1 LKSEEAPGDK
11 KIHNATRSKQP
22 IKIQAVAFD
31 MDGLLLNTEDL
42 YEEVTHALLA
52 KRGKV
57 FKEEVRRRMIGL
69 PAPKAYQVLIES
81 ESLEE
86 TWEQLHL
93 ETEQVFERMLEERLE
108 TMPGVQRIFEA
119 INQRGLPRCV
129 ATSSTKGFAHKAL
142 ARVGILDHLDFVVTA
157 EEVARGK
164 PYPDIYVE
172 AAKRMQSPIE
182 RMLVLE
188 DSETGTKAGVSAG
201 AYVISVPNRHTN
213 QGNFHGAK
221 WIADSLM
228 DDRIYELFE

>member
-1 LKSEEAPGDK
+1 MKSPE
-11 KIHNATRSKQP
+11 TRSP
-22 IKIQAVAFD
+22 ETVSIEAVAFD

-42 YEEVTHALLA
+42 YEEVTKALLA

-81 ESLEE
+81 ELLEE
-86 TWEQLHL
+86 TWEQLHE
-93 ETEQVFERMLEERLE
+93 ETELVFEGLLEERLE
-108 TMPGVQRIFEA
+108 TMPGVREIFEA
-119 INQRGLPRCV
+119 IDRKGLPRCV

-142 ARVGILDHLDFVVTA
+142 AKVGILQQLDFVVTA
-157 EEVARGK
+157 EEVTRGK

-172 AAKRMQSPIE
+172 AAKRMQKPIE

-201 AYVISVPNRHTN
+201 AYVISVPNRHTSN
-213 QGNFHGAK
+213 GIFHGAK
-221 WIADSLM
+221 WIAESLN
-228 DDRIYELFE
+228 DDRIFQLLK

>member
-1 LKSEEAPGDK
+1 MKSPETVSPETVS
-11 KIHNATRSKQP
+11 IE
-22 IKIQAVAFD
+22 AVAFD

-42 YEEVTHALLA
+42 YEEVTKALLA

-81 ESLEE
+81 ELLEE
-86 TWEQLHL
+86 TWEQLHE
-93 ETEQVFERMLEERLE
+93 ETELVFEGLLEERLE
-108 TMPGVQRIFEA
+108 TMPGVREIFEA
-119 INQRGLPRCV
+119 IDRKGLPRCV

-142 ARVGILDHLDFVVTA
+142 AKVGILQQLDFVVTA
-157 EEVARGK
+157 EEVTRGK

-172 AAKRMQSPIE
+172 AAKRMQKPIE

-201 AYVISVPNRHTN
+201 AYVISVPNRHTSN
-213 QGNFHGAK
+213 GIFHGAK
-221 WIADSLM
+221 WIAESLK
-228 DDRIYELFE
+228 DDRIFQLLK

>member
-1 LKSEEAPGDK
+1 VKSPETVSPETVS
-11 KIHNATRSKQP
+11 IE
-22 IKIQAVAFD
+22 AVAFD

-42 YEEVTHALLA
+42 YEEVTKALLA

-81 ESLEE
+81 ELLEE
-86 TWEQLHL
+86 TWEQLHE
-93 ETEQVFERMLEERLE
+93 ETELVFEGLLEERLE
-108 TMPGVQRIFEA
+108 TMPGVREIFEA
-119 INQRGLPRCV
+119 IDRKGLPRCV

-142 ARVGILDHLDFVVTA
+142 AKVGILQQLDFVVTA
-157 EEVARGK
+157 EEVTRGK

-172 AAKRMQSPIE
+172 AAKRMQKPIE

-201 AYVISVPNRHTN
+201 AYVISVPNRHTSN
-213 QGNFHGAK
+213 GIFHGAK
-221 WIADSLM
+221 WIAESLK
-228 DDRIYELFE
+228 DDRIFQLLK